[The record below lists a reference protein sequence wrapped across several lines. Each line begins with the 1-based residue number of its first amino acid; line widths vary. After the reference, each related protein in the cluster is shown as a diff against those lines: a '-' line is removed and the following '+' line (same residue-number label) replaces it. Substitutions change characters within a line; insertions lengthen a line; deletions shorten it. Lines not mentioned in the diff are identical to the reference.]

1 MRPRHA
7 VSLVLACI
15 ALPLSAS
22 LARAAGDPAKGQ
34 ATAQMCAACH
44 GPGGNSVMAINP
56 SLAGQH
62 EGYIVAQLKAFK
74 SGARKNPMMS
84 PMAAPLSEEDM
95 ANLGAY
101 FASQAPRQ
109 GAAKDAASVEV
120 GRKLFRG
127 GNTAT
132 GTAACAGCHSPN
144 GAGIPAQYPRL
155 AGQHAEYTV
164 AQLKAFRSGERANDL
179 NGMMRAVAARLT
191 DAEIESLAQ
200 YAAGLK

>member
-7 VSLVLACI
+7 ISLVIACI

-22 LARAAGDPAKGQ
+22 LAQAAGDPAKGQ
-34 ATAQMCAACH
+34 ASAQLCAACH
-44 GPGGNSVMAINP
+44 GPGGLSVVPINP

-62 EGYIVAQLKAFK
+62 EGYIIAQLKAFK

-84 PMAAPLSEEDM
+84 PMAAALSEEDM

-101 FASQAPRQ
+101 FASQSPRQ
-109 GAAKDAASVEV
+109 GAAKDAASVDP

-127 GNTAT
+127 GNAAN

-155 AGQHAEYTV
+155 AGQHAEYTA
-164 AQLKAFRSGERANDL
+164 AQLKAFRSGERANDV
-179 NGMMRAVAARLT
+179 NGMMRAVAARLS
-191 DAEIESLAQ
+191 DVEIESLSQ